1 MINKILKEIW
11 EWFMFILIVVLI
23 MGFVLLVC
31 IIIAFLIRIAFII
44 AVFGGLAVAL
54 SFLK

>member
-11 EWFMFILIVVLI
+11 EWFMFILIVALI
-23 MGFVLLVC
+23 IGFVVLVC
-31 IIIAFLIRIAFII
+31 IIIAFLIRIVFII